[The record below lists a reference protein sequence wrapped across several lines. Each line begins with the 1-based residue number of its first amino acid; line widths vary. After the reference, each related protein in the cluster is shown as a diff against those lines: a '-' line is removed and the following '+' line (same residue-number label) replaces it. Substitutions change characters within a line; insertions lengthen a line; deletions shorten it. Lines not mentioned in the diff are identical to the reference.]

1 MTIQVE
7 YCMYVDVF
15 IRLMETK
22 KYTTVFFYHFR
33 ENLDLLV
40 NYLTFFS
47 LRFHNVV
54 FKD

>member
-7 YCMYVDVF
+7 YFTYVDVF

-22 KYTTVFFYHFR
+22 EYTTVFFYHFR
-33 ENLDLLV
+33 DLDLLV
-40 NYLTFFS
+40 YYLTFFS